1 MLVPAVAAKDSRGTA
16 MAQPFTHALSLDKVE
31 RAPFT
36 TAAARAVGSSQY
48 HKARQRVV
56 SVCGAVSCSGRVNA
70 LRSISAMVHP
80 PVDVGGSRRTP
91 SATVAL
97 ALDGMTTAWH
107 SARASTSMSAKGNE
121 ESRGAR

>member
-1 MLVPAVAAKDSRGTA
+1 

-56 SVCGAVSCSGRVNA
+56 SVCGAVLVVNA
-70 LRSISAMVHP
+70 LWSISAMVHP

-107 SARASTSMSAKGNE
+107 SARASTSMLAKGNE